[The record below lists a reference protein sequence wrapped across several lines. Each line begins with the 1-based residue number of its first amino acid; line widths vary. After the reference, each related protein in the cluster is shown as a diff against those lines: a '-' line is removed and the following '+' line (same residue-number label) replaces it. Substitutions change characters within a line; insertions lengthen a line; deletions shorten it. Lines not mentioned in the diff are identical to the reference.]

1 MEAIVV
7 MMTVEVEVEDVVT
20 TEEINIIINII
31 EDIEKIEIEGIEK
44 IEKIE
49 KIGETITISIEIIMR
64 KMRKVIDRRIDN
76 KKKNK
81 VKKNLIT
88 NDHKFLTDYSLL
100 IIFCKLFIFKSFL
113 KKYNV

>member
-1 MEAIVV
+1 

-31 EDIEKIEIEGIEK
+31 EDIEKIEIEEIEK

-49 KIGETITISIEIIMR
+49 KIGETITISIEISKFWKFFLNILVMR

-88 NDHKFLTDYSLL
+88 NDHKFLTDYSFDYIL
-100 IIFCKLFIFKSFL
+100 
-113 KKYNV
+113 

>member
-49 KIGETITISIEIIMR
+49 KIGETITISIEIS
-64 KMRKVIDRRIDN
+64 
-76 KKKNK
+76 
-81 VKKNLIT
+81 
-88 NDHKFLTDYSLL
+88 KF
-100 IIFCKLFIFKSFL
+100 
-113 KKYNV
+113 